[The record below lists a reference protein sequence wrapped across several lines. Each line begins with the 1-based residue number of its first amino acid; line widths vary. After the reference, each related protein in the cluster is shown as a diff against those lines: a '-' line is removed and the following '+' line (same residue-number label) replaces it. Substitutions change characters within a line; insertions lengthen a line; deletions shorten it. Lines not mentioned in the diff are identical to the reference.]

1 MARKLGLF
9 KGMLA
14 PVSYD
19 VFFNHYRRCKTVG
32 PKGRGR
38 YTVRP
43 RQIRHYF
50 MSLLPYETV
59 ETPAQNIDACVIWL
73 HGLGASGDDFVP
85 VVPELQLPA
94 TLGVRFVFPHAP
106 VIPVT
111 INGGMVMPAW
121 YDILTLAGAERQLD
135 TAQLMAS
142 VDAIAGIIADQRE
155 RGIASERI
163 VLAGFSQGGAVAYQL
178 ALSYPEPLGGLM
190 TMSTYFPTSETL
202 LPSAANALLPI
213 HVFHGSRDPMVPES
227 MGLEA
232 LAALQTLGYKP
243 EYKSYA
249 MEHELCLPQIQD
261 ISTWLQR
268 VLA

>member
-1 MARKLGLF
+1 M
-9 KGMLA
+9 
-14 PVSYD
+14 
-19 VFFNHYRRCKTVG
+19 T
-32 PKGRGR
+32 
-38 YTVRP
+38 
-43 RQIRHYF
+43 
-50 MSLLPYETV
+50 LLSCETV
-59 ETPAQNIDACVIWL
+59 ETQATNIDACVIWL
-73 HGLGASGDDFVP
+73 HGLGASGHDFVP
-85 VVPELQLPA
+85 VVPELQLPETMA
-94 TLGVRFVFPHAP
+94 VRFIFPHAP
-106 VIPVT
+106 AIPVT

-121 YDILTLAGAERQLD
+121 YDILTLAGAERRLD

-142 VDAIAGIIADQRE
+142 VDAVATLIADQRAK
-155 RGIASERI
+155 GIASERI

-178 ALSYPEPLGGLM
+178 ALSYPEPLAGLM

-202 LPSAANALLPI
+202 VPSSANASLAI

-227 MGLEA
+227 MGLDSV
-232 LAALQTLGYKP
+232 AALKALGYAP